1 MTGLALADTPED
13 GTSVASTAGASADP
27 RGSATRP
34 GASRA
39 ATPARESRADRAPRA
54 TGVQQS
60 RAAAAEATVATAE
73 TGVSADAP
81 VEPTAPA
88 PVPVLDL
95 PVTDSGDSTPPDTTV
110 DPVDPVE
117 VIVDVPA
124 VTDPGTVGEPEWAY
138 YTSAPGDIAEIASPE
153 PDPQPW
159 WAPAASDR
167 PVRVPATTL
176 SVTAALQGV
185 GQFLDG
191 VINWLSTLP
200 ANPISDFVAGALMLV
215 RRGLPDT
222 PNFGNTQI
230 IIPELDSTAS
240 TLGVRVDKTQASA
253 DGIKV
258 NVTGKPFTLTLPGPA
273 SNYTVV
279 ANKPALVDIVAA
291 GNNLAITAKTP
302 GFLGLAIT
310 AKDGTASRYL
320 GLYIGDQTTGVVP
333 DMATVN
339 GKPPVGTIA
348 LTDDTGNKF
357 LEDFNFRTGV
367 APIDYL
373 YIYDQGGADYTDA
386 NVTKLLTQAVQH
398 GMVPVVVFYNIQ
410 AVNTGTG
417 SASKT
422 TGIAEGAS
430 SAYQAINEY
439 NWTDSQQTDPTMFT
453 GYMTRYFTKLGK
465 DFKAMNDV
473 GVPVQV
479 VMEPDFLGYMAT
491 QKPSYQVELK
501 DLASFPEPGTTGLL
515 YLALDTRKLYQWS
528 DGAYVPASVPLPVP
542 DDKDRTQNYA
552 NVMKPMTDA
561 GLLTAADPQFAN
573 TIKGMVTG
581 INYYVGKNLPNLRI
595 GWKTNIWAVAAAD
608 FQNQKMGLM
617 HETDSITYPWQN
629 QWTAGV
635 GWETGRAT
643 ITKAASNLG
652 SFLKDVGVTYW
663 EGGSKDRTPFLTI
676 DKYGVDGGY
685 LYDPQWNDAEKS
697 GTNAL
702 VDVKDLIYATQTY
715 CATAC
720 DEKAVEKYF
729 GLSVEKLKAAP
740 LDVTNSDFQTA
751 ATSLQAAAK
760 ADPNVAKWLF
770 NADQWNNYLLMVKTL
785 STTVG
790 TPVMLWQIPQGHING
805 STTIT
810 GRDLANISNNIG
822 CPSGQA
828 CGFEDSATSY
838 FLGDT
843 FTAAD
848 GRLDHFKSNQA
859 GDSSVTVTGDTVT
872 WGEHM
877 TAAGQSGVMSVLFG
891 AGLGPST
898 RGAPT
903 PAGDVTDLKFWFDK
917 ATGYLTR
924 PSTN

>member
-1 MTGLALADTPED
+1 PPQCLPSGSPTGPF
-13 GTSVASTAGASADP
+13 
-27 RGSATRP
+27 
-34 GASRA
+34 
-39 ATPARESRADRAPRA
+39 
-54 TGVQQS
+54 
-60 RAAAAEATVATAE
+60 
-73 TGVSADAP
+73 
-81 VEPTAPA
+81 
-88 PVPVLDL
+88 
-95 PVTDSGDSTPPDTTV
+95 
-110 DPVDPVE
+110 
-117 VIVDVPA
+117 
-124 VTDPGTVGEPEWAY
+124 
-138 YTSAPGDIAEIASPE
+138 GDIAEIASPE
-153 PDPQPW
+153 PDPQWW

-167 PVRVPATTL
+167 PVRAPATTL

-215 RRGLPDT
+215 RRGLPDA

-258 NVTGKPFTLTLPGPA
+258 SVTGKPFTLTLPGPA

-320 GLYIGDQTTGVVP
+320 GLYIGDQATGVVP
-333 DMATVN
+333 DISTVN

-348 LTDDTGNKF
+348 LTNDTGNKF

-373 YIYDQGGADYTDA
+373 YIYDQGGADYTDG
-386 NVTKLLTQAVQH
+386 NLTKLLTQAVQH

-410 AVNTGTG
+410 AVYKG
-417 SASKT
+417 SEKT
-422 TGIAEGAS
+422 DITEGWDP
-430 SAYQAINEY
+430 AYQAINEY
-439 NWTDSQQTDPTMFT
+439 NVAGQTFPDLFT

-491 QKPSYQVELK
+491 QTPSFQGSAIPK
-501 DLASFPEPGTTGLL
+501 
-515 YLALDTRKLYQWS
+515 
-528 DGAYVPASVPLPVP
+528 PVP

-561 GLLTAADPQFAN
+561 GLLTAADAQFAD
-573 TIKGMVTG
+573 TIEGMVTG
-581 INYYVGKNLPNLRI
+581 INYFVGKNLPNLRI

-617 HETDSITYPWQN
+617 HETDSIVYPWQN

-643 ITKAASNLG
+643 ITKAATNLG
-652 SFLKDVGVTYW
+652 TFLKNVGVTYW

-685 LYDPQWNDAEKS
+685 LYDPQWNDTEKS

-760 ADPNVAKWLF
+760 ADPNVAKWFF

-843 FTAAD
+843 FTATD
-848 GRLDHFKSNQA
+848 GQLDHFKSNLA
-859 GDSSVTVTGDTVT
+859 GDSSVTVTGNTVT

-917 ATGYLTR
+917 ATGYLKR